1 MQRGCDIMHKYLNII
16 KICELF
22 SGITEDELWRF
33 LTCSKARVVKFEK
46 GEVVCMAGAQANS
59 AGVVLSGRI
68 YLESNDFLGNK
79 SIVAEFTQGRCFG
92 ENYAFALSTELPFNI
107 VAKENSE
114 ILIFD
119 IKRLT
124 TPCEK
129 QCECHQ
135 YLTGNLLKTMA
146 KKHCELN
153 DKISHLTKRSTREKL
168 ISYLSEQSKR
178 QKSLSVTIPFNRQEL
193 ADYLAVERSAM
204 SKELARMQKEG
215 IIEYKGNHFVLNVN
229 SYD

>member
-1 MQRGCDIMHKYLNII
+1 MHKHINII
-16 KICELF
+16 RMCELF
-22 SGITEDELWRF
+22 SGLSETELIRF
-33 LTCSKARVVKFEK
+33 LNCSKSRVVKFEK
-46 GEVVCMAGAQANS
+46 GETVFMAGGEANN
-59 AGVVLSGRI
+59 AGVVLSGRV
-68 YLESNDFLGNK
+68 YLENNDFLGNK
-79 SIVAEFTQGRCFG
+79 SIVTEFTQGRCFG
-92 ENYAFALSTELPFNI
+92 ESYAFAPITELPFNI

-124 TPCEK
+124 NPCEK
-129 QCECHQ
+129 RCVCHE
-135 YLTGNLLKTMA
+135 YLTNNLLRTMA

-168 ISYLSEQSKR
+168 ISYLSEQSKK
-178 QKSLSVTIPFNRQEL
+178 QKSLSVNVPFNRQEL

-215 IIEYKGNHFVLNVN
+215 IIEYKGNHFILKI
-229 SYD
+229 